1 MTFIRQDEDENN
13 NQDTVPD
20 HPHLVRMNAQTN
32 LPTGSDD
39 QDKGEQG
46 KGDQNGDDQSLDEPP
61 SLTRESEEDS
71 TKQPYISLTGE
82 SQESAP

>member
-39 QDKGEQG
+39 QDKGEQD
-46 KGDQNGDDQSLDEPP
+46 KADQSLDEPP

-71 TKQPYISLTGE
+71 TKQPYISLAGE